1 MQLRKKK
8 LCYQFQG
15 LESCYMRMLN
25 VSLIIGRIVIE
36 MTEFDG
42 IAKAILWKIFYFIK
56 VSVLRRF
63 G

>member
-15 LESCYMRMLN
+15 LKSCYMRMLN

-42 IAKAILWKIFYFIK
+42 ITNLSNIVKDFLFY
-56 VSVLRRF
+56 
-63 G
+63 